1 MTKRTTLS
9 AFLAAALT
17 YGPGGTGTAADVATA
32 PAHDTAPIDVLEV
45 VGTEP
50 TELTGANRV
59 ELDGV
64 ASGAAVPA
72 SRPLV
77 ATSIAQLAAPIPG
90 AISVKPDVI
99 SDDIIGGYAIRLHT
113 VDGQSLPGDVFLL
126 AAHGVNAERKVF
138 VFDDTPY
145 TTTRSRA
152 HADTIAAN
160 INAHHVAT
168 AITGSDVPLLDLTT
182 SGGGGPSGGVA
193 YTIAYLDVISNGS
206 FTGDLRVAGTG
217 RVWPG
222 GRYNPVDGIEQKVAA
237 AYVADVD
244 VMFSAGMPT
253 TLSEAHDLPVR
264 LERASLTNIDTA
276 RASLSERVEMYTELG
291 ATRPTDGLD
300 AVGISHVIDI
310 AAYLCGSGSDYA
322 CQIVELIDDSMV
334 QQLQTL
340 PASPKSVEEAL
351 ADAAS
356 APVALQ
362 WTTLAAAHG

>member
-1 MTKRTTLS
+1 MRSQGDLNAKQDADPRCMTKRTTLS
-9 AFLAAALT
+9 AVLAAILIC
-17 YGPGGTGTAADVATA
+17 GPGGTGAAAEA
-32 PAHDTAPIDVLEV
+32 PASAL
-45 VGTEP
+45 
-50 TELTGANRV
+50 LA
-59 ELDGV
+59 
-64 ASGAAVPA
+64 
-72 SRPLV
+72 

-90 AISVKPDVI
+90 AVYAAPDVI
-99 SDDIIGGYAIRLHT
+99 SDDIVGGYTIRLHT

-126 AAHGVNAERKVF
+126 AAHANAERKVL

-145 TTTRSRA
+145 TATRSRA

-182 SGGGGPSGGVA
+182 SGGGGPSGGVV
-193 YTIAYLDVISNGS
+193 YTIAYLDVISNGG
-206 FTGDLRVAGTG
+206 FTGGLRVAGTG

-244 VMFSAGMPT
+244 VMFSAGMPS

-264 LERASLTNIDTA
+264 IERASLTNIDTA
-276 RASLSERVEMYTELG
+276 RASLSERVEMYIKLG

-300 AVGISHVIDI
+300 VVGISHVVDI

-322 CQIVELIDDSMV
+322 CEIVDVIDDSMV

-340 PASPKSVEEAL
+340 PASQRSVEEAL
-351 ADAAS
+351 AA
-356 APVALQ
+356 
-362 WTTLAAAHG
+362 TTIGNGGD

>member
-17 YGPGGTGTAADVATA
+17 CGAGGTGAVA
-32 PAHDTAPIDVLEV
+32 
-45 VGTEP
+45 G
-50 TELTGANRV
+50 
-59 ELDGV
+59 
-64 ASGAAVPA
+64 SPA
-72 SRPLV
+72 SALL
-77 ATSIAQLAAPIPG
+77 AAASIAQLAAPIPG
-90 AISVKPDVI
+90 AVDAAPDVI
-99 SDDIIGGYAIRLHT
+99 SDDIVGGYAIRLHT

-126 AAHGVNAERKVF
+126 AAHANTERKVL

-182 SGGGGPSGGVA
+182 SGGGGPSGGVV
-193 YTIAYLDVISNGS
+193 YTIGYLDVISNGG

-222 GRYNPVDGIEQKVAA
+222 GRYNPVDGIDQKVAA

-253 TLSEAHDLPVR
+253 ILSEANDLPVR
-264 LERASLTNIDTA
+264 IERASLTSIDTA
-276 RASLSERVEMYTELG
+276 RASLSERVDMYIELG

-300 AVGISHVIDI
+300 VVGISHVIDI

-322 CQIVELIDDSMV
+322 CEIVDLIDDSMV
-334 QQLQTL
+334 QQLQAL
-340 PASPKSVEEAL
+340 PASSGSVEEAL
-351 ADAAS
+351 AATIIGNDGD
-356 APVALQ
+356 
-362 WTTLAAAHG
+362 LAAPSASH

>member
-17 YGPGGTGTAADVATA
+17 YGPGGTGAAADVAAA
-32 PAHDTAPIDVLEV
+32 PTHDTAPIDVLEI
-45 VGTEP
+45 VGTER
-50 TELTGANRV
+50 TELARANRV
-59 ELDGV
+59 EPTGV
-64 ASGAAVPA
+64 ARGVDLAP
-72 SRPLV
+72 SRVLA

-90 AISVKPDVI
+90 AIYAAPDVI

-113 VDGQSLPGDVFLL
+113 VNGTALPGDVFLL
-126 AAHGVNAERKVF
+126 AAHGVNDRKVF

-145 TTTRSRA
+145 TTTSDRA

-168 AITGSDVPLLDLTT
+168 TITGSDVPLLDLTT

-193 YTIAYLDVISNGS
+193 YTIAYLDVISNGG

-237 AYVADVD
+237 AYVADVG

-264 LERASLTNIDTA
+264 IERASLTNIDTA

-291 ATRPTDGLD
+291 VTRPTDGLD
-300 AVGISHVIDI
+300 VVGISHVIDI

-322 CQIVELIDDSMV
+322 CEIVDLIDDSMV

-340 PASPKSVEEAL
+340 PASQRSVEEAL
-351 ADAAS
+351 AAAS
-356 APVALQ
+356 APVALRS
-362 WTTLAAAHG
+362 TALAAAQG